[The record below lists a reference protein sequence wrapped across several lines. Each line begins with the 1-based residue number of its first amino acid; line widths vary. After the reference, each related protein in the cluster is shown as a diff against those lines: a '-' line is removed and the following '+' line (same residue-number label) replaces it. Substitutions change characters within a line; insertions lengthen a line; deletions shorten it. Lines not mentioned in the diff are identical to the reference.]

1 MKKFYSLL
9 LILFAGY
16 TVFGQSNQPCVP
28 CLTQGITFTTQSQ
41 IDSFPINH
49 PNCTQIEGSVI
60 IWSNGIINL
69 NGLNSIT
76 AIGGNLD
83 ISHCNALTTMTGLD
97 NLTYVAGDVD
107 ILNCTAL
114 TSLSGLENL
123 TSMGGQLA
131 IDSCTLL
138 TNLTGIENLTTIWGG
153 LTIGRCYLLTS
164 LTGLNKLT
172 SIDGNLVIVWNN
184 VLTNLIGLD
193 SLTHVGNQLWIFN
206 NDDLTSLSGLDNIDE
221 NSISELWIY
230 DNPSLSNCAVQ
241 SICDYLANPNG
252 IIAIT
257 NNAQGCYNQQQ
268 IENACATIGVE
279 LLTPQPSITIYP
291 NPVLTT
297 ITIEN
302 TTKGI
307 ITIYTIGGQQLL
319 QQEITE
325 PSTTINVSGLK
336 NGVYFVRL
344 MGEKNISVGK
354 FIKQ

>member
-1 MKKFYSLL
+1 MFLCLMMILL
-9 LILFAGY
+9 VGHI
-16 TVFGQSNQPCVP
+16 VIGQSSHVCVP
-28 CLTQGITFTTQSQ
+28 CLPQGITFTTQSQ

-83 ISHCNALTTMTGLD
+83 ISHCHALTTMTGFD

-138 TNLTGIENLTTIWGG
+138 TNLTGIENLTTIGGG

-221 NSISELWIY
+221 SSISELWIY

-252 IIAIT
+252 TIAIT

-279 LLTPQPSITIYP
+279 SLAPVPSLTIYP

-319 QQEITE
+319 QQTITE
-325 PSTTINVSGLK
+325 PSTSIDVSGWK
-336 NGVYFVRL
+336 SGVYLVKVV
-344 MGEKNISVGK
+344 GERGVSVGK
-354 FIKQ
+354 FLKQ